1 MSRNGWDFYSKLV
14 GSDIA
19 TRLGN
24 AYVDKVENEIEKLVN
39 ELLSLKSR
47 QTDAQLGGFVAECW
61 HAGTFNIN
69 AIASGSAHS
78 ASTLGSTEYGSVDIA
93 TNFGKNISSKYMTT
107 AEQSLVQQALY
118 NRDLEVPKYIG
129 QERLIPTDQIEEAS
143 EIAAKRVAKNALTR
157 PKIAESYNDAGQ
169 NLVDRVSDGNIESN
183 PLTKKGSKDIARDI
197 KNDELDI
204 NKYGVNTENTI
215 KTEYIIQNAIK
226 AGATTAVIT
235 MALQVTPE
243 LIKVINHLV
252 KTKQLDL
259 QQVKKLGLTAITSST
274 EGFLRGSISCAL
286 LIAMESG
293 KFGAMFKNVNPT
305 VLASVV
311 SIVLE
316 TVKNSILVASSRMSK
331 REMGMKFV
339 DSVVISTGF
348 MACMSIGGKIGA
360 MVGFQAPIVGYIIG
374 SLLGCTVATLYQIGK
389 NKIISICIETGF
401 TCFGLVEQNY
411 ELPEEYIKE
420 LGIDIAVVNRAIV
433 NTNQVNIV
441 EVNRTIVNNSNPL
454 ICYKVLK
461 RGLIGVN
468 KIGYV
473 YE

>member
-19 TRLGN
+19 SRLGD
-24 AYVDKVENEIEKLVN
+24 AYVDKVESEIEKLVN
-39 ELLSLKSR
+39 ELISLKSG
-47 QTDAQLGGFVAECW
+47 QTDAQLGGFVAEHW

-69 AIASGSAHS
+69 AIASGSTHRAF
-78 ASTLGSTEYGSVDIA
+78 TLGSTEYGSVDIG
-93 TNFGKNISSKYMTT
+93 TNFGKNISSKYMST

-118 NRDLEVPKYIG
+118 NRNLEVPKYLG
-129 QERLIPTDQIEEAS
+129 QERLIPSDQIEEAS
-143 EIAAKRVAKNALTR
+143 GIVTRRVAKNVLTR
-157 PKIAESYNDAGQ
+157 PEIAESYNDAGK
-169 NLVDRVSDGNIESN
+169 NLIDRVSDGNIESN
-183 PLTKKGSKDIARDI
+183 PLTKKDSTDIARDI
-197 KNDELDI
+197 KNDELDV
-204 NKYGVNTENTI
+204 NKYGVNTENAI

-259 QQVKKLGLTAITSST
+259 QQVKKLGLTAITSSA

-316 TVKNSILVASSRMSK
+316 TVKNSILVASGRMSK

-339 DSVVISTGF
+339 DSVVISAGF

-360 MVGFQAPIVGYIIG
+360 LIGFQAPIVGYIIG

-389 NKIISICIETGF
+389 NKLISICIDTGF

-420 LGIDIAVVNRAIV
+420 LGIDIAIVNRAIV
-433 NTNQVNIV
+433 NTTHVNLV
-441 EVNRTIVNNSNPL
+441 EVNRAELNQTKPVIV
-454 ICYKVLK
+454 YKTLK

-468 KIGYV
+468 KVGYI